1 MSQANFPRCTFHITR
16 VWARNFRSIADVSV
30 ELGPLTVLVG
40 PNASGKS
47 TVLDIVRF
55 IKDSLRFDLD
65 TAISRRHG
73 FDRILHRQVNNNKP
87 ESTQMELGL
96 SLELSDYSMDYCVTI
111 ARHEDHGF
119 IVKKERFLVSYL
131 NEEPIDLTIA
141 NGEPSSNKLSLSPS
155 RIIDEINK
163 DYLTNNY
170 MLSSLYNFLHFDK
183 QDRQKKE
190 KSHMQRTLRSFH
202 EQLRSLQCY
211 HIFPNRIREP
221 QRPASRHPL
230 KEGGS
235 NLASVLRDMAT
246 RHPNQM
252 TRLEES
258 ISHLIQGV
266 VNVRVEEIGGFLV
279 VELGHS
285 DSTDKSTIWF
295 DLSQESDGTLR
306 IIGLLTAIFQ
316 FPKSPFIG
324 IEEPEFAL
332 HPGVLA
338 ALAELLE
345 EASQTTQLVITTHSP
360 DLIDQLS
367 IDYLRVV
374 DSTKGVTTIGKVSKG
389 QVEAIR
395 QNLFSPGDLHRTEG
409 LQLAEQ

>member
-1 MSQANFPRCTFHITR
+1 MSQASCPNCTFHITR
-16 VWARNFRSIADVSV
+16 VWARNFRGIADVSV
-30 ELGPLTVLVG
+30 DLGPLTVLVG

-65 TAISRRHG
+65 TAVSRRHG
-73 FDRILHRQVNNNKP
+73 IERLLHRQANHDVAASA
-87 ESTQMELGL
+87 EIELGL
-96 SLELSDYSMDYCVTI
+96 SLELSDYSMDYCFII

-119 IVKKERFLVSYL
+119 IVKKEWFLVSYL
-131 NEEPIDLTIA
+131 NEEPIDLTIE
-141 NGEPSSNKLSLSPS
+141 NGEPSSSKLSLTPS
-155 RIIDEINK
+155 RLYDEIDK
-163 DYLTNNY
+163 DHLTNNY
-170 MLSSLYNFLHFDK
+170 ILPSLYNFLHFDK
-183 QDRQKKE
+183 QDRQKE
-190 KSHMQRTLRSFH
+190 QKSRIQRCLKLFH
-202 EQLRSLQCY
+202 DRLRSLQCY
-211 HIFPNRIREP
+211 HIFPNRLRNP
-221 QRPASRHPL
+221 QRPANPYPL
-230 KEGGS
+230 DEVGS

-246 RHPNQM
+246 RQPNQM
-252 TRLEES
+252 ARLEES
-258 ISHLIQGV
+258 ISHLIQGI

-285 DSTDKSTIWF
+285 DLADESTIWF

-316 FPKSPFIG
+316 FPRSPFIG

-338 ALAELLE
+338 ALAELLV

-367 IDYLRVV
+367 VDCLRVV
-374 DSTKGVTTIGKVSKG
+374 DSTTGVTTIGKVSKG

-395 QNLFSPGDLHRTEG
+395 RNLFSPGDLHRTEG